1 MFEIGDFVV
10 KANNGI
16 CRIDDIGYLDIASA
30 NKKRLYFYLVPLED
44 NNTKLYVPVDKK
56 DNGIRKVVTE
66 EEAWKLID
74 EIPEIE
80 EAWITDDKLR
90 DQKYK
95 ETIQSCDLEKLISI
109 IKNMY
114 NRKQKRTAMGKKNTS
129 IDEHFFRVA
138 ENNLYTELAF
148 AIGKN
153 KEDMQQIICEKIAAK
168 TKQQYN
174 LHTIHAIWLYSNN
187 CIWIII
193 TKIKGYKAE
202 MKICEKRYN
211 FLLTDAK

>member
-90 DQKYK
+90 EQKYK

-168 TKQQYN
+168 TK
-174 LHTIHAIWLYSNN
+174 
-187 CIWIII
+187 
-193 TKIKGYKAE
+193 
-202 MKICEKRYN
+202 
-211 FLLTDAK
+211 